1 MENIQTV
8 ALKRAINT
16 LTALNCQFA
25 VLTPEGEKF
34 GELEVDTSTKP
45 RKNKYK
51 QGELKG
57 YVQTFLAPV
66 QVGKDFSVPCDV
78 YGMETTV
85 RSVSN
90 WFYKTYGAGS
100 YRYQT
105 DKYTNAVHGIRIK

>member
-1 MENIQTV
+1 MESIQTV

-25 VLTPEGEKF
+25 VITPEGEKF
-34 GELEVDTSTKP
+34 GELEVEASTKP
-45 RKNKYK
+45 RKNKHK
-51 QGELKG
+51 QGELKS
-57 YVQTFLAPV
+57 YVETFLAPV
-66 QVGKDFSVPCDV
+66 QVGKDFSVPCGD
-78 YGMETTV
+78 YDMETTV

-105 DKYTNAVHGIRIK
+105 DKYANAVHGIRIK

>member
-25 VLTPEGEKF
+25 VITSEGEKF
-34 GELEVDTSTKP
+34 GELDVQPLIKQ

-57 YVQTFLAPV
+57 YVETFLAPV

-78 YGMETTV
+78 YGMETTI

-90 WFYKTYGAGS
+90 WFYKTHGAGS